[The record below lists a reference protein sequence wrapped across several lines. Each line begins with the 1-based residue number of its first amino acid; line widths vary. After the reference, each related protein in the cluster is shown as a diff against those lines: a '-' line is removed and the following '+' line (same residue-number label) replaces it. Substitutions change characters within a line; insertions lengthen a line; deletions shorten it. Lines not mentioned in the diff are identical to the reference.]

1 MSRAELKALLAI
13 AGFEGLRRQG
23 FLKIYAKEIEPLYR
37 AIEELY
43 IPSITNVR
51 EYSRFM
57 RICVMLDEL
66 LEEEEFDYTF
76 TAILSF
82 IMTIAEEFYRH
93 CTGRRKIVW
102 GNFIDYC
109 MKNEFIQHSMK
120 KQDYSEIER
129 AIPFGE
135 KVLAILDKI

>member
-43 IPSITNVR
+43 IPSITNTR

-57 RICVMLDEL
+57 EICRVLDEL

-82 IMTIAEEFYRH
+82 IMVIAEEFYQN
-93 CTGRRKIVW
+93 CNGRRKIAW

-109 MKNEFIQHSMK
+109 MNNEFIQHAMK

-129 AIPFGE
+129 AVPFGE
-135 KVLAILDKI
+135 KVLAILDRV